1 VEVDSWQ
8 MLGNFEE
15 FYLIKSFP
23 VSYFT
28 PYIVRDRNSDS
39 LKLDCSM
46 RVNCLVFVC
55 MWVLLQTRVLMCQA
69 LSSLDRPALPR
80 NWFCAAPTRANPLN
94 PHNHPRE
101 KEDLARA

>member
-1 VEVDSWQ
+1 VVYTQLWQDYFEGFRDVEVDSWQ
-8 MLGNFEE
+8 LLGNFEE

-55 MWVLLQTRVLMCQA
+55 MWVVL
-69 LSSLDRPALPR
+69 
-80 NWFCAAPTRANPLN
+80 
-94 PHNHPRE
+94 
-101 KEDLARA
+101 